1 MQRVCP
7 KGETAEM
14 PRAENALRIRLRQ
27 RRRADLPLCG
37 GFETGAA
44 QTVGETL
51 PERRPRVGVKDDL
64 VAPAA
69 RPAAP
74 EFDSA
79 ALAGLRERDYGA
91 TVTH

>member
-1 MQRVCP
+1 MS
-7 KGETAEM
+7 
-14 PRAENALRIRLRQ
+14 
-27 RRRADLPLCG
+27 G